1 MNLPM
6 YMYNKHSVFFF
17 SEIDYLYFLLRYH
30 KIIITLKVLSVM
42 DINRFLNSDIYKNYK
57 YKYNNAI
64 LVDQD
69 LIDEITNNITSILNK
84 KYINVDFFTTKNR
97 MSIFRFNDKRL
108 VFKMS
113 RENDDIRTRYK
124 NMLYSRY
131 IIDHYNLDLLY
142 IPAAT
147 IIDIKSN
154 DKVYTL
160 LIEEYIDLLQNKK
173 RDYYFEKFVDK
184 LDDTIHQLALFI
196 CKTGFSDVTFRN
208 IPIMSE
214 DFKKDD
220 KYYKRIALIDLQD
233 LNIAEYGLF
242 GRIGARG
249 LLRCVKSLKQLN
261 IVSSVA
267 KENGIDINRYKFDFE
282 DVKNNYI

>member
-147 IIDIKSN
+147 
-154 DKVYTL
+154 
-160 LIEEYIDLLQNKK
+160 
-173 RDYYFEKFVDK
+173 
-184 LDDTIHQLALFI
+184 
-196 CKTGFSDVTFRN
+196 
-208 IPIMSE
+208 
-214 DFKKDD
+214 
-220 KYYKRIALIDLQD
+220 
-233 LNIAEYGLF
+233 
-242 GRIGARG
+242 
-249 LLRCVKSLKQLN
+249 
-261 IVSSVA
+261 
-267 KENGIDINRYKFDFE
+267 
-282 DVKNNYI
+282 